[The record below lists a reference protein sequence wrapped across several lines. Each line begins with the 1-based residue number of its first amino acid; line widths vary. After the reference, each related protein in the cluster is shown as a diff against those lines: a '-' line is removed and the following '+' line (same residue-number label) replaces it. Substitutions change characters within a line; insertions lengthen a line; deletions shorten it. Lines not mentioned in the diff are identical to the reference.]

1 MSSHDVVTTLVGIA
15 LSGSTLVLSQHGFLA
30 TLGLLE
36 RNPLTCPILSLP
48 DFQCARGGS
57 HVLQVPRVS
66 WSMSGRLRQGSAFWV
81 TAILG
86 RVDISMGR
94 YHLCLWSS
102 STTREKG
109 KRKVSVCLYTSMGSQ
124 QNLSVW
130 HTSVFGVPTF
140 MLITII
146 ASGNVHYDLN
156 VLVNIYFSLSLTLL
170 HLNQILIP
178 SP

>member
-30 TLGLLE
+30 TLGLME
-36 RNPLTCPILSLP
+36 RDPLTCPILSLT

-57 HVLQVPRVS
+57 HILWVPRVS
-66 WSMSGRLRQGSAFWV
+66 WSMSGRLRQGSVFWV

-86 RVDISMGR
+86 RVDIYGLVPPFSLILEYDER
-94 YHLCLWSS
+94 KRQESS
-102 STTREKG
+102 PSLPLYIHGVTT
-109 KRKVSVCLYTSMGSQ
+109 
-124 QNLSVW
+124 NLSVW

-140 MLITII
+140 MLLTVI
-146 ASGNVHYDLN
+146 ASGNVHDDLN
-156 VLVNIYFSLSLTLL
+156 VLVNLYFNLSLTLF
-170 HLNQILIP
+170 HSTQILIP